1 MRNEGN
7 DTEEASQKDDGGTA
21 KKHEEDLS
29 LERPSGK
36 ETPEQGSSGISKC
49 GYGRCSSE
57 SRSQTEKET
66 PVIDAW
72 EWQGVQTTT
81 PSGREPA
88 RAITVA
94 QRRQKNAG
102 AGTQ

>member
-36 ETPEQGSSGISKC
+36 ETPEQGSSGIRGC
-49 GYGRCSSE
+49 GDGRSSNETE
-57 SRSQTEKET
+57 SQPGEET
-66 PVIDAW
+66 PVTASCLS
-72 EWQGVQTTT
+72 EA
-81 PSGREPA
+81 REA
-88 RAITVA
+88 V
-94 QRRQKNAG
+94 
-102 AGTQ
+102 